1 MGYRMKGSPAKL
13 GTIKGT
19 TGHSSALKGV
29 AAESLLSNIPDP
41 SKKKKDVFSQNKPWD
56 LGTKPTFDKYS
67 ITSDKFPFLSGKSK
81 INIGPKRN
89 KFGVIDLKAHTS
101 LQKDKKT
108 TTTQTSKEKKLDPST
123 LSKRAGK
130 YQSKID
136 KFTQEKEGLS
146 NIAKTEG
153 WSDDKLLKKQ
163 QSLNTKIQRNEERLQ
178 NRLAKEKYGLDRL
191 EREVSAS
198 ILAGIATGKPTVM
211 RMDDEITDAETEEAK
226 KSATT
231 DYELEDFTFT
241 PTYSRFIRGT
251 DD

>member
-29 AAESLLSNIPDP
+29 EESVFSNIPDP

-231 DYELEDFTFT
+231 DYELEDFTFK

>member
-29 AAESLLSNIPDP
+29 AAGSLLSNIPDP

-56 LGTKPTFDKYS
+56 VGQRGTYKGFE
-67 ITSDKFPFLSGKSK
+67 
-81 INIGPKRN
+81 IGPKRKKFGKG
-89 KFGVIDLKAHTS
+89 KFGVSVIDTKAYTS
-101 LQKDKKT
+101 LQKDKNPTKT
-108 TTTQTSKEKKLDPST
+108 EKKKLDPST

-163 QSLNTKIQRNEERLQ
+163 QKLNTKIQRNEERLQ

-231 DYELEDFTFT
+231 DYELQDFTFK
-241 PTYSRFIRGT
+241 PTYSRFIKGI
-251 DD
+251 DS

>member
-1 MGYRMKGSPAKL
+1 MYRCSDV
-13 GTIKGT
+13 T
-19 TGHSSALKGV
+19 TNQ
-29 AAESLLSNIPDP
+29 E
-41 SKKKKDVFSQNKPWD
+41 
-56 LGTKPTFDKYS
+56 TKTEK
-67 ITSDKFPFLSGKSK
+67 
-81 INIGPKRN
+81 
-89 KFGVIDLKAHTS
+89 
-101 LQKDKKT
+101 
-108 TTTQTSKEKKLDPST
+108 KKLDPST

-136 KFTQEKEGLS
+136 KFTNEKDNLS

-163 QSLNTKIQRNEERLQ
+163 QKLNTKIQRNEERLQ

-198 ILAGIATGKPTVM
+198 IVAGIATGKPTVM

-231 DYELEDFTFT
+231 DYELQDFTFK
-241 PTYSRFIRGT
+241 PTYSRFIKGI
-251 DD
+251 DS